1 MYFKMKHIYLTLALA
16 GLALSCVRCGSDA
29 ESTVS
34 EDRAT
39 TITIDMDRSVEQM
52 DCAFLFDTTRCE
64 IIPLETSDEC
74 LIGEVS
80 KIFSENG
87 RICILDKKANSV
99 FILEED
105 GRLTA
110 KIFAVGR
117 SDREYLKL
125 ADMSVSDGLIWLL
138 DQAMNK
144 ILCYDLS
151 GQYLKTI
158 DISSY
163 WANKILV
170 RNDRIYLINEWS
182 DSDEGMY
189 RLFVLDTD
197 GKPIDKF
204 LPFETEDTDRY
215 CGRNLESYTILGD
228 EIDLC
233 YPSDNTVYGVA
244 DGKCTAKYR
253 IDFGKRTM
261 PEEHAAKSLIEYMNN
276 GLNEEYVMGIDAFK
290 ESSRYLFFRFGLG
303 ATDYTAI
310 YDKKTGTVDL
320 TNSASLI
327 NNSTCCL
334 SLTSYFVE
342 GDDVYSYIPAYQL
355 KLIYAYGTKNKL
367 PEGNVYGDRLSQ
379 IIADTDESDN
389 GILVKYKLNE

>member
-1 MYFKMKHIYLTLALA
+1 MTHTYLTSTLT
-16 GLALSCVRCGSDA
+16 GLALCCAQCDSRT
-29 ESTVS
+29 ESTVPA
-34 EDRAT
+34 DRAT
-39 TITIDMDRSVEQM
+39 TIAIHLDRSVEQM

-64 IIPLETSDEC
+64 IIPIEVSDEC

-87 RICILDKKANSV
+87 RLCILDKKANSV

-105 GRLTA
+105 GTLAA

-117 SDREYLKL
+117 SSREYLEL

-197 GKPIDKF
+197 GKPIGKF
-204 LPFETEDTDRY
+204 LPFEAEDTDRY
-215 CGRNLESYTILGD
+215 CGRDLESYTTLGD
-228 EIDLC
+228 EIELC
-233 YPSDNTVYGVA
+233 YPSDNTVYGMT

-253 IDFGKRTM
+253 IYFGKRNM
-261 PEEHAAKSLIEYMNN
+261 PAEHAAKSLIECMND
-276 GLNEEYVMGIDAFK
+276 GLNEQYVMGIDAFK

-310 YDKKTGTVDL
+310 YDKKTATVDL
-320 TNSASLI
+320 TNSASLV
-327 NNSTCCL
+327 NNSTCHL

-355 KLIYAYGTKNKL
+355 KLVYTYGTKNKL
-367 PEGNVYGDRLSQ
+367 PEGNVYRDRLSQ
-379 IIADTDESDN
+379 IIADTDESGN
-389 GILVKYKLNE
+389 GILVKYRLKE

>member
-1 MYFKMKHIYLTLALA
+1 MKHTLLTLTLT
-16 GLALSCVRCGSDA
+16 GLALGCMQCSSDA
-29 ESTVS
+29 GQTVS
-34 EDRAT
+34 EDRVT
-39 TITIDMDRSVEQM
+39 TITVDLDRNVEQM
-52 DCAFLFDTTRCE
+52 DCAFLFDTTRCN

-74 LIGEVS
+74 LVGEVS
-80 KIFSENG
+80 KIFSANG

-99 FILEED
+99 FIFGED
-105 GRLTA
+105 GRLAA

-117 SDREYLKL
+117 SSREYLEL

-151 GQYLKTI
+151 GQYLKTV

-182 DSDEGMY
+182 DSDAGMY

-197 GKPIDKF
+197 GRPIDKF
-204 LPFETEDTDRY
+204 LPFEEEDTDRY
-215 CGRNLESYTILGD
+215 CGRDLESYTVFGD

-233 YPSDNTVYGVA
+233 YPSDNTVYGVT

-261 PEEHAAKSLIEYMNN
+261 PAEHAAKSLIECMND
-276 GLNEEYVMGIDAFK
+276 GLNEQYVIGIDAFK

-355 KLIYAYGTKNKL
+355 KLVYTYGTENKL
-367 PEGNVYGDRLSQ
+367 PEGNVYRDRLSE
-379 IIADTDESDN
+379 IIADTDESGN
-389 GILVKYKLNE
+389 GILVKYRLKE